1 MILIKPR
8 SVILDTLF
16 LVQVVCSD
24 TSFSN
29 HSVTDRYKFIALLD
43 TDEVIIPIKHANWM
57 DMMDDVVGQLRDKK
71 KEFASWNFRNVYF
84 LDNMTDLL
92 DPQPDEDIP
101 KEFHMMRHVY
111 RSAKYNAPLA
121 NVKSFYNP
129 EKVLTVHNHLPHAVF
144 PNTERTFSVDS
155 EVGHL
160 QHYRTWCAWYL
171 SEVCAKE
178 FMANPLRDTTI
189 WRWKEQ
195 VIANVPLVLSEVFP
209 KQE

>member
-1 MILIKPR
+1 MLHPIGWNTSDILVFNYYVAI
-8 SVILDTLF
+8 SDNQIILR
-16 LVQVVCSD
+16 QVD
-24 TSFSN
+24 F
-29 HSVTDRYKFIALLD
+29 
-43 TDEVIIPIKHANWM
+43 
-57 DMMDDVVGQLRDKK
+57 G
-71 KEFASWNFRNVYF
+71 FASWNFRNVYF

-92 DPQPDEDIP
+92 DPQPDKDIP

-155 EVGHL
+155 EIGHL

-171 SEVCAKE
+171 SEVCAKD

-195 VIANVPLVLSEVFP
+195 VVANVPLVLSEVFP

>member
-1 MILIKPR
+1 M
-8 SVILDTLF
+8 
-16 LVQVVCSD
+16 VCSD

-111 RSAKYNAPLA
+111 RSAKYITPL
-121 NVKSFYNP
+121 
-129 EKVLTVHNHLPHAVF
+129 
-144 PNTERTFSVDS
+144 
-155 EVGHL
+155 
-160 QHYRTWCAWYL
+160 
-171 SEVCAKE
+171 
-178 FMANPLRDTTI
+178 
-189 WRWKEQ
+189 
-195 VIANVPLVLSEVFP
+195 
-209 KQE
+209 